1 MTDRQ
6 VLTFPPISGII
17 NMSAMERKLFKE
29 KKMLDT
35 AMERLLP
42 TGEKLRILRL
52 ITPEKT
58 PDRIVRYLIASLG
71 YDSYRRYVPEL
82 SYWRLYYREAL
93 AGNFANEVTDHLY
106 LAEVNGELAARMWF
120 AYSRRTLRG
129 NFGNVFTEPEFRQ
142 RGLMSE
148 LLKIC
153 MADFTA
159 SPARMLCCASGNE
172 AAVRAYAG
180 SGFQLIY
187 GGKSGPLAMVKDGD
201 FAGEA
206 ARVYGRDAVP
216 SIIREGTIGDQ
227 FDCDK
232 FLFYC
237 DSVYHGRG
245 HIRRGVAALLPD
257 FRTVY
262 QECLSGNGKVFVAEN
277 SQGAITGY
285 AFAVN
290 FYGNGVLDFTCHGEY
305 PGDVP
310 ELLNAAAGAVDFV
323 PYLTLGPE
331 DREKA
336 GLARSAGMTDAVSGK
351 EFPCFFRFANKN
363 NGEKIP

>member
-1 MTDRQ
+1 
-6 VLTFPPISGII
+6 
-17 NMSAMERKLFKE
+17 MSEMERKFFKE

-35 AMERLLP
+35 AMEKILP
-42 TGEKLRILRL
+42 SGEKLRILRL

-58 PDRIVRYLIASLG
+58 PERIVRYLIASLG
-71 YDSYRRYVPEL
+71 YDSYRQYVPEL

-93 AGNFANEVTDHLY
+93 AGNFADDVTDHLY

-129 NFGNVFTEPEFRQ
+129 NFGNVFTEPEFRR

-148 LLKIC
+148 LLRIC

-159 SPARMLCCASGNE
+159 SPARMLCCASGSE
-172 AAVRAYAG
+172 AAVRAYAER
-180 SGFQLIY
+180 GFQLIY
-187 GGKSGPLAMVKDGD
+187 GGKTGPLAIVKNGD
-201 FAGEA
+201 FAEEA
-206 ARVYGRDAVP
+206 ARVYDGDTVP
-216 SIIREGTIGDQ
+216 SIIREGTVGDQ

-237 DSVYHGRG
+237 DNVYRG
-245 HIRRGVAALLPD
+245 NRHIRRGVAALLPD

-277 SQGAITGY
+277 SRGAITGY

-290 FYGNGVLDFTCHGEY
+290 FHDNGVLDFTCHGEY

-310 ELLNAAAGAVDFV
+310 GLLNAAAGAVDFV
-323 PYLTLGPE
+323 PYLALGPE

-336 GLARSAGMTDAVSGK
+336 GLARSAGMTAAVPGK
-351 EFPCFFRFANKN
+351 EFPCFLRFEKKN
-363 NGEKIP
+363 DGERVS